1 MSSAIAGKKIVFT
14 GKMESG
20 DRKDLEARA
29 TELGADVVEI
39 NHGTEVG
46 DTDILVHGVQV
57 WAVTLAAA
65 DTLYR
70 KAEALGVT
78 VLDETAYLALISD
91 DAVAAPEGD

>member
-29 TELGADVVEI
+29 TELGADVDGSVSG
-39 NHGTEVG
+39 N
-46 DTDILVHGVQV
+46 TDILVHGVQV
-57 WAVTLAAA
+57 AANA
-65 DTLYR
+65 KSTKIR
-70 KAEALGVT
+70 KAESLGVT

>member
-20 DRKDLEARA
+20 DRKDLEAQA
-29 TELGADVVEI
+29 TELGADVDNSVSG
-39 NHGTEVG
+39 N
-46 DTDILVHGVQV
+46 TDILVHGVQV
-57 WAVTLAAA
+57 AANA
-65 DTLYR
+65 KSTKIR
-70 KAEALGVT
+70 KAESLGVT

>member
-20 DRKDLEARA
+20 DRKDLEAQA
-29 TELGADVVEI
+29 TELGADVDNSVSG
-39 NHGTEVG
+39 N
-46 DTDILVHGVQV
+46 TDILVYGVQV
-57 WAVTLAAA
+57 AANA
-65 DTLYR
+65 KSTKIR

-91 DAVAAPEGD
+91 DAAAAPEGD